1 MQFLEFLEE
10 VISEVNLKMC
20 RRIAAPSPPLHS
32 FMLPDEAK
40 YSDLPL
46 LAVQSYLCVP
56 SKPDAPWHTTHVL
69 AICTVHRQEVQW
81 DAYFCLW
88 YSGQRNGSHVHLHLH
103 HANLEWPHTWSV
115 HQSCGS
121 PHSLWAV
128 GFSPFISSYSVCACT
143 DLCLTHLSESRQ
155 AEEVVTLCNCNHVKV
170 LWAEPLTYSIIPS
183 VKWFALLW
191 AGRPELPVH
200 HTHLSGEMRQRKQ
213 GQRVSMLLTSCRT
226 LRAVIAQIT

>member
-1 MQFLEFLEE
+1 MQ
-10 VISEVNLKMC
+10 
-20 RRIAAPSPPLHS
+20 PPPPLSTPSCFLMKPSIQTCLCLLYRAICVCPASLMH
-32 FMLPDEAK
+32 PDI
-40 YSDLPL
+40 P
-46 LAVQSYLCVP
+46 
-56 SKPDAPWHTTHVL
+56 HVL

-88 YSGQRNGSHVHLHLH
+88 YSGQRNGSHVHLHSH

-128 GFSPFISSYSVCACT
+128 GFSPFISSYSVSACT
-143 DLCLTHLSESRQ
+143 DLCLTHLSVRQ